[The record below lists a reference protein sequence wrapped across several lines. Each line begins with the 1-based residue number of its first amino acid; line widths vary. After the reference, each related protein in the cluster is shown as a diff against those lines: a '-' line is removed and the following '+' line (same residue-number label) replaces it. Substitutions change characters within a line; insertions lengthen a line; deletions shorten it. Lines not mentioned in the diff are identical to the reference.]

1 MNENIIYWLWLQCIF
16 GVESRKVKSVTE
28 YFDSIEDFYNSS
40 ETDKRLCGCFTD
52 AELQKME
59 NKDLKKAQIILD
71 DCKRLGYN
79 ILSFADERYPSKLK
93 EIAAPPCV
101 LYVDGELPDIDTG
114 LTVAVVGT
122 REPTSFGTRA
132 AFDFSY
138 ALAKSGAVVVSG
150 GAVGIDSSAHKGVL
164 TAGGKTVCVLGCGI
178 DYKYLTKNISMRDE
192 VAQHGAVISE
202 YPPAYPPS
210 RFTFPKRNRIIS
222 GLCDCT
228 LVVEAGVKSGSLIT
242 AEYSAA
248 EGRRIFVV
256 PGDIFT
262 AQAAGSNNLLRQ
274 GASVALNATDI
285 ISWYKDGN
293 RAVNREAI
301 RPASQNLEKSK
312 KQAERNQPIH
322 NHDNADESKTKNRR
336 KNVKEKDK
344 DNKNTTNTNEN
355 NAPLLELSDNAA
367 KVYAAIGEEPMHVD
381 KIAEASGLAI
391 QTVLTSL
398 SELEIMNYVVSCSGR
413 RYIRK

>member
-16 GVESRKVKSVTE
+16 GVESRRVRAVTE
-28 YFDSIEDFYNSS
+28 YFDTIEDFYNSS

-52 AELQKME
+52 AELQKMG

-79 ILSFADERYPSKLK
+79 ILSFADESYPSKLK

-101 LYVDGELPDIDTG
+101 LYVDGELPDIDST

-122 REPTSFGTRA
+122 REPTQFGTRA

-150 GAVGIDSSAHKGVL
+150 GAVGVDSSAHKGVL

-178 DYKYLTKNISMRDE
+178 DYKYLTKNIGMRDE

-202 YPPAYPPS
+202 YPPAYPPT

-248 EGRRIFVV
+248 EGRKIFVV

-285 ISWYKDGN
+285 IGWYKEN
-293 RAVNREAI
+293 NKVVNRQAI
-301 RPASQNLEKSK
+301 RPSFHNAEKPK
-312 KQAERNQPIH
+312 TQADKNQTTHKQ
-322 NHDNADESKTKNRR
+322 SKTDRNKPKISR
-336 KNVKEKDK
+336 KNIKEKDG
-344 DNKNTTNTNEN
+344 KNTAASHEN
-355 NAPLLELSDNAA
+355 NAPMFELSDNAA
-367 KVYAAIGEEPMHVD
+367 KVYAAVGAEPMHVD

-398 SELEIMNYVVSCSGR
+398 SELEIMDYIVLCSGR
-413 RYIRK
+413 RYKRK